1 MTIDAIKE
9 RDYAV
14 AMPEYDYAF
23 WNAVKR
29 KPHNAKELQK
39 VLRKKEDIFRCR
51 QIPR

>member
-14 AMPEYDYAF
+14 TMPEYDYAF

-29 KPHNAKELQK
+29 KPHNIQK
-39 VLRKKEDIFRCR
+39 LKIL
-51 QIPR
+51 